1 MSNEYLQFS
10 KNPVHVLSD
19 IISRMLKLCLNK
31 YKNMNSLNSAVSFD
45 SKLVVAI
52 PKSALFNLNIRSE
65 ETLFLAG

>member
-1 MSNEYLQFS
+1 
-10 KNPVHVLSD
+10 
-19 IISRMLKLCLNK
+19 MLKLCLNK